1 MKKDMIEQQRGLQQ
15 HLLCDDPATCDG
27 VKFWL
32 ERVLAAY
39 GAEPCVD
46 IQVIAGQLILNR
58 KTADYLYT
66 RFTPLKLRYKPGSRP
81 FLEKVLTA
89 VVRPSMSGKEK
100 FLAILRRCRDNRDA
114 ASPKI
119 QFFGGTEEELVK
131 RGAIMCNE
139 ISRVFVVLCQI
150 AGLPARLVA
159 SHITGHMMAEV
170 FVDGCWAWC
179 DPMKGLY
186 MLRDDGGF
194 ASMWDLVQDP
204 GIVDRQTAA
213 VWNDCRP
220 VGSREDPAFA
230 RLRKAQAQA
239 YLRDCCLHP
248 REAFAIGNYFAWDH
262 AKYDYPW
269 HTAAADPKR
278 LDAARIA
285 ETTLRMKLGFPAHY
299 FAGEAGMLAEM
310 PLRMKRSGGICVQKG
325 IWVAMESAPES
336 RLLFYRR
343 KGKC

>member
-1 MKKDMIEQQRGLQQ
+1 MFEKQMGMRQ
-15 HLLCDDPATCDG
+15 HLLSDDRETRQG

-58 KTADYLYT
+58 KTAEHIYT

-81 FLEKVLTA
+81 FLEKVLA
-89 VVRPSMSGKEK
+89 SVVRPKMSEREK

-114 ASPKI
+114 ASPNV
-119 QFFGGTEEELVK
+119 QFFGGTEEDLIK

-139 ISRVFVVLCQI
+139 ISRVFVVLCQM

-159 SHITGHMMAEV
+159 SHITGHMMAEG
-170 FVDGCWAWC
+170 FVDGTWAWC
-179 DPMKGLY
+179 DPMKGMFMY
-186 MLRDDGGF
+186 RDDGRL
-194 ASMWDLVQDP
+194 ASMWDLMRDP
-204 GIVDRQTAA
+204 GIVDRQTAS
-213 VWNDCRP
+213 VWKECRP
-220 VGSREDPAFA
+220 PVSRESPA
-230 RLRKAQAQA
+230 LSNIHKAYAQT

-248 REAFAIGNYFAWDH
+248 REAVAIGNYFACEH

-269 HTAAADPKR
+269 HTGVADAER
-278 LDAARIA
+278 LNAARIA

-299 FAGEAGMLAEM
+299 FAGESGMIAEM
-310 PLRMKRSGGICVQKG
+310 PLRLKGSTRVRGLRSEQHH
-325 IWVAMESAPES
+325 AT
-336 RLLFYRR
+336 
-343 KGKC
+343 